1 MAQSFNTNLSN
12 IAAQYTKQL
21 NVPVTAATI
30 KNNLQQNP
38 YYPSLYSLSHVFN
51 KLNIPNQAFEIT
63 ENDLPQFEPPFITYC
78 SSQTTGKDFVLVTE
92 QNDTTVSYVANGS
105 KPKQISKTDFLK
117 QWQKVVFV
125 AEANTHSGEPD
136 YTAKLKAEKTA
147 QRKQQFLYAGV
158 VVLIGFLIYQL
169 IDAVSNVSLLSAI
182 VITLTKL
189 LGLVATIL
197 LLVYE
202 IDKTNSFVKN
212 ICTTGKQ
219 TNCDAV
225 LNSKAGKIFGIS
237 WAEAGFF
244 YFAATAIFLWF
255 PGMAFTAKIPLLAIA
270 ATLAAAYIPF
280 SIYYQYKVVKQWCP
294 LCLAVQA
301 ILTIEL
307 LWAITSFW
315 TNQNYSLSSLLGS
328 SPFPP
333 PREGIGKAGAIMVCI
348 FFPVVAWYL
357 IKPLLLSFKNAPL
370 YNAAY
375 KRLLYNPEIF
385 YGLLQQQQ
393 AAPNGWQT
401 LGIDIGN
408 PNAANTI
415 IKVCNPYCGPC
426 AKAHPVLEEIVKH
439 NKDVKVKVIFT
450 ATNKEA
456 DRAGKPVKHLLAI
469 AAMQNAEITEQ
480 ALDGWYMAEKKDY
493 EAFAAK
499 YPLQGNL
506 SNSKNSSSQQSSA
519 FPHPSGEIEG
529 AVDLMKQWCD
539 DAEITATPTIFVN
552 GRRLPETYNIN
563 ELKNIF

>member
-30 KNNLQQNP
+30 QQQLQQNP

-78 SSQTTGKDFVLVTE
+78 SGQTTGKDFVLVTA
-92 QNDTTVSYVANGS
+92 QNDTTISYVANGS
-105 KPKQISKTDFLK
+105 KTKQVSKAAFLK
-117 QWQKVVFV
+117 QWHKVVFV
-125 AEANTHSGEPD
+125 AEANAQSGEPD
-136 YTAKLKAEKTA
+136 YPAKLKAQKTT
-147 QRKQQFLYAGV
+147 QRKQQMLYAGEV
-158 VVLIGFLIYQL
+158 LLIGLLVYQF
-169 IDAVSNVSLLSAI
+169 IGGVSNALLFSTS

-189 LGLVATIL
+189 LGVAGTVL
-197 LLVYE
+197 LLIYE
-202 IDKTNSFVKN
+202 VDKTNSFVKS
-212 ICTTGKQ
+212 ICTAGKQ

-244 YFAATAIFLWF
+244 YFAATTLFLLW
-255 PGMAFTAKIPLLAIA
+255 PGVSFTGKLPFIAIA
-270 ATLAAAYIPF
+270 ATGAAAYIPF

-307 LWAITSFW
+307 IWAVTNFW
-315 TNQNYSLSSLLGS
+315 VSGQSISQSTT
-328 SPFPP
+328 FPP
-333 PREGIGKAGAIMVCI
+333 PLGEKEGAFPSGEIGGAVLLPIVG
-348 FFPVVAWYL
+348 WYL
-357 IKPLLLSFKNAPL
+357 LKTLLLAGKNAPI
-370 YNAAY
+370 YHAAY

-385 YGLLQQQQ
+385 NGLLQQQQ
-393 AAPNGWQT
+393 AAPNGWQQ

-408 PNAANTI
+408 PKATNTI

-426 AKAHPVLEEIVKH
+426 AKAHPALEEIVKQ
-439 NKDVKVKVIFT
+439 NSDVKVKVIFM
-450 ATNKEA
+450 ATNKET

-469 AAMQNAEITEQ
+469 AAKQNMHQTEK
-480 ALDGWYMAEKKDY
+480 ALDEWYMADKKDY
-493 EAFAAK
+493 EAFAVK
-499 YPLQGNL
+499 YPMNDELKMQE
-506 SNSKNSSSQQSSA
+506 SK
-519 FPHPSGEIEG
+519 IE
-529 AVDLMKQWCD
+529 LMSKWCD

-552 GRRLPETYNIN
+552 GKRLPETYNIN

>member
-12 IAAQYTKQL
+12 ITAQYTKRL

-30 KNNLQQNP
+30 KQQLQQNP
-38 YYPSLYSLSHVFN
+38 YYPSLYSLSQVFN
-51 KLNIPNQAFEIT
+51 KLNIPSQAFEIT
-63 ENDLPQFEPPFITYC
+63 EEDLPQFEPPFITYC
-78 SSQTTGKDFVLVTE
+78 SGQATGKDFVLVTAQTE
-92 QNDTTVSYVANGS
+92 TTVNYVANGS
-105 KPKQISKTDFLK
+105 KDKQISKAEFFM

-125 AEANTHSGEPD
+125 AEANTQSGEPD
-136 YTAKLKAEKTA
+136 YPAKLKAEKKA

-158 VVLIGFLIYQL
+158 AVLIGLLVYQF
-169 IDAVSNVSLLSAI
+169 IGGVSNELLFSAA

-189 LGLVATIL
+189 LGVAATIL
-197 LLVYE
+197 LLIYE
-202 IDKTNSFVKN
+202 IDKTNSFVKS
-212 ICTTGKQ
+212 ICTAGKQ

-244 YFAATAIFLWF
+244 YFAATTLLLLW
-255 PGMAFTAKIPLLAIA
+255 PGLSFAGKLPFIAIA

-301 ILTIEL
+301 ILTVEF

-315 TNQNYSLSSLLGS
+315 VSQNYSLNSLLSSSLF
-328 SPFPP
+328 PFPLG
-333 PREGIGKAGAIMVCI
+333 RIGWAVLLPLV
-348 FFPVVAWYL
+348 FWYL
-357 IKPLLLSFKNAPL
+357 LKPLLLSFKNAPI

-385 YGLLQQQQ
+385 NGLLQQQQ
-393 AAPNGWQT
+393 AAPQGWQT

-408 PNAANTI
+408 PSATNTI

-439 NKDVKVKVIFT
+439 NNDVKVKVIFT
-450 ATNKEA
+450 ATNKET
-456 DRAGKPVKHLLAI
+456 DRANKPVKHLLAI
-469 AAMQNAEITEQ
+469 AAKQSLHQTEE
-480 ALDGWYMAEKKDY
+480 ALDTWYMADKKDY

-499 YPLQGNL
+499 YPMNGEL
-506 SNSKNSSSQQSSA
+506 KQQ
-519 FPHPSGEIEG
+519 EQKIE
-529 AVDLMKQWCD
+529 LMKQWCD

-552 GRRLPETYNIN
+552 GKRLPETYNIN